1 MEQQMQHEQQ
11 RLQEVQEAIAKERF
25 LLDGDATRL
34 KDEVVRIRRHFWDE
48 VRVNTDSFDDYLET
62 IIGLRQEAQELAV
75 NQTLHGQA
83 AKRLRVLDRMQGRPY
98 FGRIDFRES
107 GSDQTA
113 VVYIGIGTLRDDSGE
128 DFLVY
133 DWRAPISSVYYDYQP
148 GEAHY
153 QTPGGKVDG
162 TLEKKWQYV
171 IKNGELESVFDTGLT
186 IGDEVLQQV
195 LGHGPNEQMGSIV
208 ATIQQEQNQVVRHDG
223 GKVLVVHG
231 AAGSGKTSVAMQR
244 IAYLLY
250 HYRDTLTSDQIL
262 LFSPNALFA
271 HYVANVLPE
280 LGEEN
285 MRQVTFQ
292 QYVNEHLHPE
302 LTSETPFEQLEY
314 VYTQQQAGGYRARL
328 QGIEWKATTSFMKRI
343 TAYLNELKA
352 QGMVFRPIRFRGD
365 VLITA
370 EDIANHFYTEAS
382 FRSQSI
388 ANRLEW
394 LAEELVKS
402 VKQKLTGEWK
412 ADWVQEKMD
421 LLTDEQYHKAHQ
433 TLAKRAGFT
442 RSEAADFDMT
452 PKALAQFIVRQQ
464 LTAVAKA
471 IRKFAFVDTV
481 ALYRQLFEQSTADGP
496 EEWKEICAMT
506 LETLDRGHLF
516 YEDAT
521 PYIYI
526 KQHILGI
533 DANRAIRQVVIDEAQ
548 DYSAFQFEM
557 IKQLYPNAQLTIL
570 GDFNQ
575 AIFAHARTTEDFEGV
590 TTLYGPE
597 ETRVYYL
604 ARSYRSTRQI
614 VEFTR
619 KLVPNG
625 DQIIPFDRSGSEPQ
639 LVQVENVKDLHTQI
653 THQVE
658 RYQAQGYTTI
668 AIICLSAGES
678 SAAFE
683 AIGEA
688 CGAQLIT
695 TTSTAAEPGVVI
707 IPSYLAKGMEYEAV
721 IVYNASADVYSDEFH
736 RRTFYTVC
744 TRAMH
749 ELTLFSVGEPTHLL
763 ANNGI

>member
-1 MEQQMQHEQQ
+1 MEQHIQHEQK

-25 LLDGDATRL
+25 LLDGDAARL

-75 NQTLHGQA
+75 NQTLHGHA
-83 AKRLRVLDRMQGRPY
+83 SKRLQVLDRMQGRPY
-98 FGRIDFRES
+98 FGRIDFRET
-107 GSDQTA
+107 DTEQTE
-113 VVYIGIGTLRDDSGE
+113 VVYIGIGTLRDDAGD

-148 GEAHY
+148 GPAHY
-153 QTPGGKVDG
+153 QTPGGKVEG
-162 TLEKKWQYV
+162 ELEKKWQYV

-208 ATIQQEQNQVVRHDG
+208 ATIQQEQNQVVRHDA

-250 HYRDTLTSDQIL
+250 HYRNTLTSDQIL

-292 QYVNEHLHPE
+292 QYVNEHLQPE
-302 LTSETPFEQLEY
+302 LTAETPFDQLEFM
-314 VYTQQQAGGYRARL
+314 YTHPQEQVRA
-328 QGIEWKATTSFMKRI
+328 QGIEWKASSAFMQRI
-343 TAYLNELKA
+343 NSYLNELKI
-352 QGMVFRPIRFRGD
+352 QGMVFRPVHFRGKELLSAD
-365 VLITA
+365 
-370 EDIANHFYTEAS
+370 DISKHFYAGTS
-382 FRSQSI
+382 SQSI
-388 ANRLEW
+388 ANRLE
-394 LAEELVKS
+394 LVAEDVIKT
-402 VKQKLTGEWK
+402 VKQKLSGEWK
-412 ADWVQEKMD
+412 ADWMQEKMD
-421 LLTDEQYHKAHQ
+421 TLTNEQYHKAHQ
-433 TLAKRAGFT
+433 TLAKRAGYS
-442 RSEAADFDMT
+442 RSAASDFDMT
-452 PKALAQFIVRQQ
+452 PKVLAQFLVQKQ
-464 LTAVAKA
+464 LTTIAKK
-471 IRKFAFVDTV
+471 IRAYAFVDTV
-481 ALYRQLFEQSTADGP
+481 ALYRQLFTQPATGAP
-496 EEWKEICAMT
+496 EEWDAICRQT
-506 LETLDRGHLF
+506 LAAIDHGHLL

-521 PYIYI
+521 PYIFI

-533 DANRAIRQVVIDEAQ
+533 DTNRTIRHVVIDEAQ

-575 AIFAHARTTEDFEGV
+575 AIYAHARTTNDFDGV
-590 TTLYGPE
+590 TTLYGPD
-597 ETRVYYL
+597 ETRIYYL
-604 ARSYRSTRQI
+604 ARSYRSTRPI

-625 DQIIPFDRSGSEPQ
+625 DRIIPFDRSGSEPK
-639 LVQVENVKDLHTQI
+639 LVEVESIVDLHEGI
-653 THQVE
+653 IDQVKQ
-658 RYQAQGYTTI
+658 YQTTGYTSI
-668 AIICLSAGES
+668 AIICLSASES
-678 SAAFE
+678 IAAFE
-683 AIGEA
+683 EIGGA
-688 CGAQLIT
+688 CEAQLIT
-695 TTSTAAEPGVVI
+695 ETSTVADSGVVV

-721 IVYNASADVYSDEFH
+721 IVYNASADVYSDESY

-749 ELTLFSVGEPTHLL
+749 ELTLFSLGAPTKLL
-763 ANNGI
+763 PQE

>member
-1 MEQQMQHEQQ
+1 MQHEQK

-25 LLDGDATRL
+25 LLDGDAARL

-83 AKRLRVLDRMQGRPY
+83 AKRLQVLDRMQGRPY

-107 GSDQTA
+107 DTEQTE
-113 VVYIGIGTLRDDSGE
+113 VVYIGIGTLRDDVGD

-148 GEAHY
+148 GPAHY
-153 QTPGGKVDG
+153 QTPGGTVEG
-162 TLEKKWQYV
+162 ELEKKWQYV

-195 LGHGPNEQMGSIV
+195 LGHGTNEQMGSIV

-250 HYRDTLTSDQIL
+250 HYRNTLTSDQIL

-292 QYVNEHLHPE
+292 QYVNEHLQPE
-302 LTSETPFEQLEY
+302 LTAETPFEQLEY
-314 VYTQQQAGGYRARL
+314 MYTHPQEQVRPR
-328 QGIEWKATTSFMKRI
+328 GIEWKASSAFMQRI
-343 TAYLNELKA
+343 HSYLDELKA
-352 QGMVFRPIRFRGD
+352 QGMVFRPIRFRGKE
-365 VLITA
+365 LLSA
-370 EDIANHFYTEAS
+370 EDIAKRFYS
-382 FRSQSI
+382 GVSSQSI
-388 ANRLEW
+388 ANRLE
-394 LAEELVKS
+394 LVAEDVIKA
-402 VKQKLTGEWK
+402 VKQKLSSEWK
-412 ADWVQEKMD
+412 ADWVQDKMD
-421 LLTDEQYHKAHQ
+421 ALTNEQYHKAHQ
-433 TLAKRAGFT
+433 TLAKRAGYS
-442 RSEAADFDMT
+442 RSAASDFDMT
-452 PKALAQFIVRQQ
+452 PKVLAQFLVQKQ
-464 LTAVAKA
+464 LTAVAKK
-471 IRKFAFVDTV
+471 IRAYAFVDTV
-481 ALYRQLFEQSTADGP
+481 ALYRQLFVQPATDGP
-496 EEWKEICAMT
+496 EEWDAICRQT
-506 LETLDRGHLF
+506 LAAVDSGHLL

-521 PYIYI
+521 PYIFI

-533 DANRAIRQVVIDEAQ
+533 DTNRTIRHVVIDEAQ

-575 AIFAHARTTEDFEGV
+575 AIYAHARTTDDFDGV
-590 TTLYGPE
+590 TTLYGPD
-597 ETRVYYL
+597 ETRIYHL
-604 ARSYRSTRQI
+604 ARSYRSTRPI

-619 KLVPNG
+619 KLIPNG
-625 DQIIPFDRSGSEPQ
+625 ERIIPFDRSGSEPK
-639 LVQVENVKDLHTQI
+639 LVEVESKADLNEGIINQVKT
-653 THQVE
+653 
-658 RYQAQGYTTI
+658 YQDVGYTSI
-668 AIICLSAGES
+668 AIICLSASE
-678 SAAFE
+678 SAAAFKE
-683 AIGEA
+683 VGSA

-695 TTSTAAEPGVVI
+695 ETSTVADSGVVV

-721 IVYNASADVYSDEFH
+721 IVYNASSDVYSDESY

-749 ELTLFSVGEPTHLL
+749 ELTLFSLGTPTKLL
-763 ANNGI
+763 PQE